1 MFHDLKYALRI
12 LAKSPGFTLIA
23 VVTLALGLGAN
34 TALYG
39 WVRSLLL
46 APLPGVARPGRVVA
60 IETRTPDR
68 ARIDSS
74 WADYTDLRDQAS
86 SFDGLIAFQQRHVSL
101 HEKDSV
107 RRLFALFVSGNY
119 FDVLGVR
126 PALGRTFLPEEGRV
140 PGGHPVAVIGFGFWG
155 SHFGFDPQVVGKVL
169 RINERELTV
178 VGVASPQFKGTINGL
193 NTEVYI
199 PLALNPLIGGEVGG
213 DRARLEGNRTN
224 RWLDIM
230 GRLKPGADLR
240 QAQAE
245 LDTLAA
251 GLAKAFPDSNQ
262 GLSFIVEPVTKA
274 TYGSSAALSGVVL
287 ALFAAVGL
295 VLLIACSNVAN
306 LLLVR
311 ATVRRREIAVRLAL
325 GASRARLV
333 RLLVTES
340 AVLSLLGAAAGLLI
354 VPAVNGLLA
363 GIVPNSA
370 AMPIDLQPPL
380 DARVFVFGFALALA
394 TGILFGLAPAL
405 QSSHPDVEQ
414 ALRDGT
420 PGGGSARQGL
430 RRVLVVAQVA
440 LAVVLLAATGLFTK
454 SLQNARKIDPGFD
467 PSHVLLTGFD
477 FPQSLDR
484 KHVVPFFRDLLAR
497 TSAIPG
503 VVAASYG
510 NHVPLWLEGGDWEE
524 IRVDGYTPGPNENM
538 KIDLTLTWPGYF
550 SVMKMPLVE
559 GRDFTERDD
568 AERAPVAIVNQT
580 FASRYLAG
588 KAAVGSRIWI
598 NDKDTLVVGVVRN
611 ARYRRLTEEPRP
623 FLYAPQLQWLPPGT
637 ALHVRLSPDASEAAV
652 AARIREEVAAI
663 DPRVATVS
671 ASLEEVTST
680 AVIPQR
686 LGAKLFGAVGALA
699 LLIASIGVYGL
710 MAYSVSRRRREIGVR
725 MALGAQASQ
734 VGRLVLK
741 EGVTLAALGLGMGLL
756 AALAVARLVRSLL
769 VEVSPADPMIFA
781 AVILLL
787 GGAALLACWL
797 PARRAAR
804 LNPVEAL
811 RSE

>member
-1 MFHDLKYALRI
+1 M
-12 LAKSPGFTLIA
+12 
-23 VVTLALGLGAN
+23 
-34 TALYG
+34 
-39 WVRSLLL
+39 
-46 APLPGVARPGRVVA
+46 
-60 IETRTPDR
+60 
-68 ARIDSS
+68 
-74 WADYTDLRDQAS
+74 
-86 SFDGLIAFQQRHVSL
+86 
-101 HEKDSV
+101 
-107 RRLFALFVSGNY
+107 
-119 FDVLGVR
+119 
-126 PALGRTFLPEEGRV
+126 
-140 PGGHPVAVIGFGFWG
+140 
-155 SHFGFDPQVVGKVL
+155 
-169 RINERELTV
+169 
-178 VGVASPQFKGTINGL
+178 

-240 QAQAE
+240 RAQAE
-245 LDTLAA
+245 LDTLTA
-251 GLAKAFPDSNQ
+251 GLAKAFPDSNR
-262 GLSFIVEPVTKA
+262 GLSFVVEPVSEA
-274 TYGSSAALSGVVL
+274 SYGAPARLSGVVL

-325 GASRARLV
+325 GASRGRIV

-340 AVLSLLGAAAGLLI
+340 VVLSLLGAAAGLLL
-354 VPAVNGLLA
+354 VPFVNGFLA

-370 AMPIDLQPPL
+370 AMPIDLLPPL
-380 DARVFVFGFALALA
+380 DARVFVFGFSLALA
-394 TGILFGLAPAL
+394 TGILFGLAPAF
-405 QSSHPDVEQ
+405 QASHPDVEQ

-420 PGGGSARQGL
+420 PGGGGGRQSL

-440 LAVVLLAATGLFTK
+440 LAMVLLAATGLFVK

-467 PSHVLLTGFD
+467 PNHVVLMGFD
-477 FPQSLDR
+477 FPPSLDR
-484 KHVVPFFRDLLAR
+484 RHVAPFFRSLLER
-497 TSAIPG
+497 TNAIPG
-503 VVAASYG
+503 VIGASYG

-538 KIDLTLTWPGYF
+538 KVDLTLTWPGYF

-568 AERAPVAIVNQT
+568 VERAPVAIVNQT

-598 NDKDTLVVGVVRN
+598 NDTDTLVVGVSRD
-611 ARYRRLTEEPRP
+611 ARYRRLTEDPRP

-637 ALHVRLSPDASEAAV
+637 ALHVRISPEASVSAV

-671 ASLEEVTST
+671 ASLEEVATT
-680 AVIPQR
+680 AVMPQT

-725 MALGAQASQ
+725 MALGAQASD

-741 EGVTLAALGLGMGLL
+741 EGAILAALGLGLGLL
-756 AALAVARLVRSLL
+756 AALAVSRLVRSLL
-769 VEVSPADPMIFA
+769 VEVSPTDPLVFA
-781 AVILLL
+781 AVILVL
-787 GGAALLACWL
+787 GGAAILACWL

-804 LNPVEAL
+804 LNPVDAL
-811 RSE
+811 RAE